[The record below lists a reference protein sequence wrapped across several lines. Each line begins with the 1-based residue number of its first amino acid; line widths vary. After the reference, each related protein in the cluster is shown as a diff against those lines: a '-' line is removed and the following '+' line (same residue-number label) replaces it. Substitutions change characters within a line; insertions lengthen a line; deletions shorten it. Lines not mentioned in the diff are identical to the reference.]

1 MKISDT
7 IEYIGVTDRKID
19 LFEGQYPVPDGIT
32 YNSFAIMDDKVA
44 IMDSVDIAF
53 TQEWLEN
60 LEAALKGRKPDY
72 LIIHHMEPD
81 HSASIKIFMEK
92 YPATRIVVSAKA
104 FSMIRNF
111 FGTDYSEHNLIVGD
125 GDTLSLGKHELTFY
139 TAPMVHWPEV
149 IVTYDSYD
157 KILFSADG
165 FGCFGSPAD
174 IEEWIPQGRRYY
186 MGIVS
191 KYGAQVQALLKKL
204 SGLDIQKI
212 HSLHG
217 TVLDKS
223 VHTCLELYDIWS
235 SWRPESDGIVI
246 AYTSVYGNTK
256 KAVELLAEKI
266 HAEGENRV
274 VLYDLARCDMS
285 EAVTDA
291 FRYSKLV
298 LASPTYNGD
307 IFPFMRTFIDHLTG
321 RNFQNRKIA
330 LMENGSWA
338 PVAAKVMQG
347 MLEKSKNLSFAETT
361 VRILSA
367 INEETETEI
376 ERLAKEMCRD

>member
-92 YPATRIVVSAKA
+92 YPATRIVASAKA